1 MSQDWSSVLM
11 SDQDIYTGYPYGI
24 INKRANKLAYLA
36 ISNLHTD
43 TSKDIST
50 KDAEKGIVHPY
61 LQLIDKSPSFSNFK
75 FWHDISV
82 FLDLEGVYYVMAV
95 RNFEN
100 NNDSTRYGDI
110 QDFEMLNPYN
120 IRRVVNART
129 LELGGYVEHRNGLS
143 REIPKEMIIEIKD
156 LNPFDEND
164 PYSMTDALTN
174 AQFTLRQAND
184 YTRHSLKNNLS
195 APGAIS
201 TDVVLEDQQFSNFV
215 NRITNQEKGMPLFGN
230 GAGSIKWDP
239 MQIEMDKAA
248 LDKITDINRSELFAV
263 SGVGKTNLAIEE
275 SGTTRETAKVQKDL
289 LTEDHTIPKLQLI
302 IDALNQDYKNKY
314 PKEYEKTGYTI
325 AIQSPL
331 GVDKDSELKDIKVRS
346 DTVALYNSMVDDGYN
361 PEIAAQFINGEI
373 QLKDIGMP
381 QKPVSQKDDKTII
394 EEDKDDSRPSES
406 GEKNALLI
414 KNSQELIISTIESKL
429 KSLEDKINN
438 KIVINV
444 EKEKKITVDNAE
456 KKAFNKGNPYR
467 DPDGKFTFGPTGSDS
482 SLVSIINTSSTTIQK
497 LNDDLTDLKKDAAG
511 LEQKRFGLDTN
522 SKESKDLEKLH
533 DKNIDLQYETL
544 GKITKARANL
554 KTHVDNYFAS
564 EGIEPITLEQKVKQ
578 WGDGEWMDSI
588 GPTIAKKPTADM
600 FSKTEVDSMK
610 KLNAQLY
617 PSSVTVYRGMSV
629 SPETKSIT
637 FKKNEIV
644 SFSDSKRAA
653 ERFGKAKFD
662 DRSLGI
668 TISKKIKPSE
678 IIISHKWGS
687 AYSSQV
693 SMNAEIAVSF
703 DAETKIDISKNEF
716 DKSENT
722 AKDLIGPLNKENLIE
737 EQQTK
742 LEEEIVKIQKT
753 MIKNVISRVT
763 RNDFKEQDD
772 IILSSDRKKLENDLE
787 TKINDF
793 YVVLILLYGT
803 RLFNNR
809 KFEFGTD
816 NKGKFII
823 NKQVGDLIKQSAE
836 KASKSH
842 IDTILNDIL
851 DSTNRTYENL
861 VNSELEKLI
870 EDSDG
875 TKSNDELFELARK
888 KALEGNG
895 QEEIIRTIKKEYES
909 ISTNRAKAIARTET
923 NRAFNQSQYQA
934 DLQFL
939 EDANLT
945 SRAYKQWVTRSDEPC
960 RYCIDLSLE
969 PPIPFINNFRELGD
983 TLSYTETKKDGSS
996 VKRSISL
1003 DYEELSAGNAH
1014 VNCACVYVLL
1024 VKDEKGKFIQHFE
1037 SDNGVIETIENRGYN
1052 PNRDKSGKFTF
1063 GPSGAINSSPQHI
1076 ITMSQEEAEGKILT
1090 ALEENDIELQEFDVS
1105 QYHMAVSRK
1114 VSKELPEDIRIGD
1127 NYDPNNPSKYLDSK
1141 EYYELSKKR
1150 QALYDKYME
1159 NINSSIGV
1167 NTELGSLYITEHN
1180 YNYIK
1185 NNGEKFLPSQVDFY
1199 KAGNFSLKD
1208 GRVKLEIT
1216 ENLQGQKPTY
1226 WYGMD
1231 EEKTFFDNLI
1241 ANNKFIKVNEKELKS
1256 LLSKRAESDDN
1267 IYNLTFPAIS
1277 RAESRALSEYNLVS
1291 AVNQNLRNGKTTKAA
1306 SYIESAIDKTY
1317 NKPQTVYRGLRGEF
1331 ATKVSNM
1338 KPGDTLV
1345 DKGFMSTSSQIGST
1359 EIEGARKFGQSGV
1372 IMKINTNGG
1381 FGTAIDMDP
1390 YVSDLR
1396 FTGESEVLLNR
1407 NTNLEMVGAE
1417 TRTVKDRDGTSSDIT
1432 IIEFKEK

>member
-1 MSQDWSSVLM
+1 MKIVDNFKKIVSDFTRASNSTSNIGNQFLRQGNRKTMSQDWSSVLM

-325 AIQSPL
+325 TIQSPL
-331 GVDKDSELKDIKVRS
+331 GVDKDSELKDIKIRS

-429 KSLEDKINN
+429 KSLEDKINSN
-438 KIVINV
+438 VIINV

-722 AKDLIGPLNKENLIE
+722 AKDLIGPLNTDTVIIRNAVDDDSQSVIETQQGSLQNSIVDIETRLTGSVLTNFNKIENQLSDENEILSQEERDRLVSELTLVLAGFYMLIIPLYARTIANRRLKEFGSSTDFEVNNE
-737 EQQTK
+737 
-742 LEEEIVKIQKT
+742 VKKYIDQ
-753 MIKNVISRVT
+753 ISSQVSESHINTIFTDLYRSIT
-763 RNDFKEQDD
+763 NTYND
-772 IILSSDRKKLENDLE
+772 IIESQIEKIKDTGRKVTDDDL
-787 TKINDF
+787 
-793 YVVLILLYGT
+793 V
-803 RLFNNR
+803 
-809 KFEFGTD
+809 
-816 NKGKFII
+816 
-823 NKQVGDLIKQSAE
+823 
-836 KASKSH
+836 
-842 IDTILNDIL
+842 
-851 DSTNRTYENL
+851 
-861 VNSELEKLI
+861 
-870 EDSDG
+870 
-875 TKSNDELFELARK
+875 LARK
-888 KALEGNG
+888 TALEGGSRQQIVNS
-895 QEEIIRTIKKEYES
+895 IKDEYKD
-909 ISTNRAKAIARTET
+909 ITANRAKAIARTET
-923 NRAFNQSQYQA
+923 NRAFTQAQYQA
-934 DLQFL
+934 DLQFIKQNGY
-939 EDANLT
+939 DGQ
-945 SRAYKQWVTRSDEPC
+945 AYKKWITRSSNPC
-960 RYCIDLSLE
+960 PTCLDLASQ
-969 PPIPFINNFRELGD
+969 PPIPFTKNFADLGD
-983 TLSYTETKKDGSS
+983 EIVTTYEDNGKMK
-996 VKRSISL
+996 VKTQMVDFEPL
-1003 DYEELSAGNAH
+1003 QAGNAH
-1014 VNCACVYVLL
+1014 VNCGCTYQLIIENNVLNNFE
-1024 VKDEKGKFIQHFE
+1024 KDEKGKFIQHFE

-1052 PNRDKSGKFTF
+1052 PNRDKDGKFTT
-1063 GPSGAINSSPQHI
+1063 GPSTSNSVDLSNMKHEQQVSYLTDTLYAEYTDAEKVAMNHYASMTWASAINRYHRTGSSGSLEGITNDEI
-1076 ITMSQEEAEGKILT
+1076 IAKTQLLDSAMSKL
-1090 ALEENDIELQEFDVS
+1090 
-1105 QYHMAVSRK
+1105 K
-1114 VSKELPEDIRIGD
+1114 LPE
-1127 NYDPNNPSKYLDSK
+1127 N
-1141 EYYELSKKR
+1141 
-1150 QALYDKYME
+1150 QALYRITNHVPKNLKVGDTFTDPGY
-1159 NINSSIGV
+1159 
-1167 NTELGSLYITEHN
+1167 GST
-1180 YNYIK
+1180 
-1185 NNGEKFLPSQVDFY
+1185 S
-1199 KAGNFSLKD
+1199 
-1208 GRVKLEIT
+1208 
-1216 ENLQGQKPTY
+1216 
-1226 WYGMD
+1226 
-1231 EEKTFFDNLI
+1231 
-1241 ANNKFIKVNEKELKS
+1241 
-1256 LLSKRAESDDN
+1256 
-1267 IYNLTFPAIS
+1267 AIS
-1277 RAESRALSEYNLVS
+1277 NL
-1291 AVNQNLRNGKTTKAA
+1291 
-1306 SYIESAIDKTY
+1306 
-1317 NKPQTVYRGLRGEF
+1317 F
-1331 ATKVSNM
+1331 
-1338 KPGDTLV
+1338 KPGPDAVTLKIKAP
-1345 DKGFMSTSSQIGST
+1345 KGLPVINMSMYSLDYSNNIDSQA
-1359 EIEGARKFGQSGV
+1359 EILLPRNIKY
-1372 IMKINTNGG
+1372 KI
-1381 FGTAIDMDP
+1381 
-1390 YVSDLR
+1390 VSIKDNNI
-1396 FTGESEVLLNR
+1396 EAEVSL
-1407 NTNLEMVGAE
+1407 
-1417 TRTVKDRDGTSSDIT
+1417 
-1432 IIEFKEK
+1432 